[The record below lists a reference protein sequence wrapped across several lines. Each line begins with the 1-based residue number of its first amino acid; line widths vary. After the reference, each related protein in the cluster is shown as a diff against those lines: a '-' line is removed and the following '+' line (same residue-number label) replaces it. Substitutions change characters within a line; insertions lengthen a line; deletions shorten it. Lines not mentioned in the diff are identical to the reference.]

1 MAVISQSWRNR
12 VPQISGRMMV
22 IIGVVIVAIVGAIV
36 FSSVQSKAAATAI
49 GATVTATQGDI
60 VASITA
66 TGKMTPRSSADL
78 SYTSGGRVA
87 EVLVVAGDSVAKN
100 APLVK
105 LEDNMLTLDATAAT
119 AAMTQAQADV
129 AVATAQLAGAQ
140 AVLDQTVGSVT
151 ANDITAARAM
161 LTEAQ
166 ARLALLSNGTRAEVL
181 ARAQAAVVD
190 AQSNLDTQR
199 KVLAVAKEQADTLVA
214 KRANDL
220 ADAQSAMTGAGE
232 DNQHVIAKGTDPRTG
247 RSLSQSDIRDYAGKY
262 DATVR
267 ATENAKALLAQATRD
282 ADAARQAEISG
293 IATAESRVTT
303 AQADLTALTSGAGVD
318 VAAAKAAVA
327 TAESNLGKLLG
338 GQRNAQV
345 AAQEAN
351 VAAAKAGLD
360 RANARLIQAQ
370 AQAQM
375 AGVKLDD
382 ATLTAP
388 FAGVVADVS
397 AKVGELVTT
406 APVVNLIDITKF
418 AVEITVDEVDVA
430 HVAVGQ
436 PVAVMVDA
444 LGEPA
449 LQGAVV
455 RIAPQATINNGVVSY
470 KVTVEAT
477 PDQRVVKSGMTAS
490 AQIITAQAKNAIGLP
505 RAAVHLID
513 GVQKVTVV
521 KNGAREVRT
530 VETGVKG
537 DDLVEIKSGIVA
549 GDVIEIDG
557 EVSK

>member
-22 IIGVVIVAIVGAIV
+22 IIGVVIVAVVGAIV

-60 VASITA
+60 TASITA

-87 EVLVVAGDSVAKN
+87 EVLVVAGDSVAKD

-105 LEDNMLTLDATAAT
+105 LEDNMLSLDAQSAT

-140 AVLDQTVGSVT
+140 AVLNQTVGSVT
-151 ANDITAARAM
+151 ANDITAARAI

-181 ARAQAAVVD
+181 ARTQAAVVD
-190 AQSNLDTQR
+190 AQANLDTQR

-214 KRANDL
+214 QRANNL
-220 ADAQSAMTGAGE
+220 ADAQSTMTGASE
-232 DNQHVIAKGTDPRTG
+232 DNQHVIDKGTDPRTG
-247 RSLSQSDIRDYAGKY
+247 RELSQSDIRDYAGKY
-262 DATVR
+262 NETVR
-267 ATENAKALLAQATRD
+267 ATENATALLAQATRD

-293 IATAESRVTT
+293 IATAESRLTT
-303 AQADLTALTSGAGVD
+303 AQADLTALTSGAGAD
-318 VAAAKAAVA
+318 VAAAKAAA
-327 TAESNLGKLLG
+327 AIAESNLGKLLG
-338 GQRNAQV
+338 DQRNAQV

-360 RANARLIQAQ
+360 RANARLTQAQ
-370 AQAQM
+370 AQAKM

-388 FAGVVADVS
+388 FAGVVADVN
-397 AKVGELVTT
+397 AKVGELVST

-430 HVAVGQ
+430 QVAVGQ
-436 PVAVMVDA
+436 PVAVLVDA

-490 AQIITAQAKNAIGLP
+490 AQIITAQAKNAIGVP
-505 RAAVHLID
+505 RAAVHLVD

-521 KNGAREVRT
+521 KNGVREVRT
-530 VETGVKG
+530 VETGVRG
-537 DDLVEIKSGIVA
+537 DDLVEIKSGVVA
-549 GDVIEIDG
+549 GDVVEIDG

>member
-22 IIGVVIVAIVGAIV
+22 IIGVVIVAVVGAIV

-60 VASITA
+60 TASITA

-87 EVLVVAGDSVAKN
+87 EVLVVAGDSVAKD

-105 LEDNMLTLDATAAT
+105 LEDNMLSLDAQSAT

-140 AVLDQTVGSVT
+140 AVLNQTVGSVT
-151 ANDITAARAM
+151 ANDITAARAI

-181 ARAQAAVVD
+181 ARTQAAVVD
-190 AQSNLDTQR
+190 AQANLDTQR

-214 KRANDL
+214 QRANNL
-220 ADAQSAMTGAGE
+220 ADAQSTMTGASE
-232 DNQHVIAKGTDPRTG
+232 DNQHVIDKGTDPRTG
-247 RSLSQSDIRDYAGKY
+247 RELSQSDIRDYAGKY
-262 DATVR
+262 NETVR
-267 ATENAKALLAQATRD
+267 ATENATALLAQATRD

-293 IATAESRVTT
+293 IATAESRLTT
-303 AQADLTALTSGAGVD
+303 AQADLTALTSGAGAD
-318 VAAAKAAVA
+318 VAAAKAAA
-327 TAESNLGKLLG
+327 AIAESNLGKLLG
-338 GQRNAQV
+338 DQRNAQV

-360 RANARLIQAQ
+360 RANARLTQAQ
-370 AQAQM
+370 AQAKM

-388 FAGVVADVS
+388 FAGVVADVN
-397 AKVGELVTT
+397 AKVGELVST

-430 HVAVGQ
+430 KVAVGQ
-436 PVAVMVDA
+436 PVAVLVDA

-490 AQIITAQAKNAIGLP
+490 AQIITAQAKNAIGVP
-505 RAAVHLID
+505 RAAVHLVD

-521 KNGAREVRT
+521 KNGVREVRT
-530 VETGVKG
+530 VETGVRG
-537 DDLVEIKSGIVA
+537 DDLVEIKSGVVA
-549 GDVIEIDG
+549 GDVVEIDG

>member
-1 MAVISQSWRNR
+1 
-12 VPQISGRMMV
+12 MMV
-22 IIGVVIVAIVGAIV
+22 IIGVVIVAVVGAIV

-60 VASITA
+60 TASITA

-87 EVLVVAGDSVAKN
+87 EVLVVAGDSVAKD

-105 LEDNMLTLDATAAT
+105 LEDNMLSLDAQSAT

-140 AVLDQTVGSVT
+140 AVFNQTVGSVT
-151 ANDITAARAM
+151 ANDITAARAI

-181 ARAQAAVVD
+181 ARTQAAVVD
-190 AQSNLDTQR
+190 AQANLDTQR
-199 KVLAVAKEQADTLVA
+199 KTLAVAKEQADTLVA
-214 KRANDL
+214 QRANDL
-220 ADAQSAMTGAGE
+220 ADAQSAMTGAYE

-247 RSLSQSDIRDYAGKY
+247 RELSQSDARDYAGKY
-262 DATVR
+262 NETVR
-267 ATENAKALLAQATRD
+267 ATENATALLAQATRD

-293 IATAESRVTT
+293 IATAESRLTI
-303 AQADLTALTSGAGVD
+303 AQADLTALTSGAGAD
-318 VAAAKAAVA
+318 VAAAKAAAA

-338 GQRNAQV
+338 DQRNAQV

-360 RANARLIQAQ
+360 RANARLTQAQ
-370 AQAQM
+370 AQAKM

-388 FAGVVADVS
+388 FAGVVADVN

-430 HVAVGQ
+430 QVAVGQ
-436 PVAVMVDA
+436 SVAVLVDA

-449 LQGAVV
+449 LQGTVV

-477 PDQRVVKSGMTAS
+477 PDQRVAKSGMTAS

-505 RAAVHLID
+505 RAAVHLVD

-521 KNGAREVRT
+521 KNGVREVRT
-530 VETGVKG
+530 VETGVRG
-537 DDLVEIKSGIVA
+537 DDLVEIKSGVVA

>member
-22 IIGVVIVAIVGAIV
+22 IIGVVIVAVVGAIV

-60 VASITA
+60 TASITA

-87 EVLVVAGDSVAKN
+87 EVLVVAGDSVAKD

-105 LEDNMLTLDATAAT
+105 LEDNMLSLDAQSAT

-140 AVLDQTVGSVT
+140 AVLNQTVGSVT
-151 ANDITAARAM
+151 ANDITAARAI

-181 ARAQAAVVD
+181 ARTQAAVVD
-190 AQSNLDTQR
+190 AQANLDTQR

-214 KRANDL
+214 QRANNL
-220 ADAQSAMTGAGE
+220 ADAQSTMTGASE
-232 DNQHVIAKGTDPRTG
+232 DNQHVIGKGTDPRTG
-247 RSLSQSDIRDYAGKY
+247 RELSQSDIRDYAGKY
-262 DATVR
+262 NETVR
-267 ATENAKALLAQATRD
+267 ATENATALLAQATRD

-293 IATAESRVTT
+293 IATAESRLTT
-303 AQADLTALTSGAGVD
+303 AQADLTALTSGAGAD
-318 VAAAKAAVA
+318 VAAAKAAA
-327 TAESNLGKLLG
+327 AIAESNLGKLLG
-338 GQRNAQV
+338 DQRNAQV

-360 RANARLIQAQ
+360 RANARLTQAQ
-370 AQAQM
+370 AQAKM

-388 FAGVVADVS
+388 FAGVVADVN
-397 AKVGELVTT
+397 AKVGELVST

-430 HVAVGQ
+430 KVAVGQ
-436 PVAVMVDA
+436 PVAVLVDA

-490 AQIITAQAKNAIGLP
+490 AQIITAQAKNAIGVP
-505 RAAVHLID
+505 RAAVHLVD

-521 KNGAREVRT
+521 KNGVREVRT
-530 VETGVKG
+530 VETGVRG
-537 DDLVEIKSGIVA
+537 DDLVEIKSGVVA

>member
-22 IIGVVIVAIVGAIV
+22 IIGVVIVAVVGAIV

-60 VASITA
+60 TASITA

-87 EVLVVAGDSVAKN
+87 EVLVVAGDSVAKD

-105 LEDNMLTLDATAAT
+105 LEDNMLSLDAQSAT

-140 AVLDQTVGSVT
+140 AVLNQTVGSVT
-151 ANDITAARAM
+151 ANDITAARAI

-181 ARAQAAVVD
+181 ARTQAAVVD
-190 AQSNLDTQR
+190 AQANLDTQR

-214 KRANDL
+214 QRANNL
-220 ADAQSAMTGAGE
+220 ADAQSTMTGASE
-232 DNQHVIAKGTDPRTG
+232 DNQHVIDKGTDPRTG
-247 RSLSQSDIRDYAGKY
+247 RELSQSDIRDYAGKY
-262 DATVR
+262 NETVR
-267 ATENAKALLAQATRD
+267 ATENATALLAQATRD

-293 IATAESRVTT
+293 IATAESRLTT
-303 AQADLTALTSGAGVD
+303 AQADLTALTSGAGAD
-318 VAAAKAAVA
+318 VAAAKAAA
-327 TAESNLGKLLG
+327 AIAESNLGKLLG
-338 GQRNAQV
+338 DQRNAQV

-360 RANARLIQAQ
+360 RANARLTQAQ
-370 AQAQM
+370 AQAKM

-388 FAGVVADVS
+388 FAGVVADVN
-397 AKVGELVTT
+397 AKVGELVST

-430 HVAVGQ
+430 KVAVGQ
-436 PVAVMVDA
+436 PVAVLVDA

-490 AQIITAQAKNAIGLP
+490 AQIITAQAKNAIGVP
-505 RAAVHLID
+505 RAAVHLVD

-521 KNGAREVRT
+521 KNGVREVRT
-530 VETGVKG
+530 VETGVRG
-537 DDLVEIKSGIVA
+537 DDLVEIKSGVVA

>member
-1 MAVISQSWRNR
+1 
-12 VPQISGRMMV
+12 MV
-22 IIGVVIVAIVGAIV
+22 IIGVVIVAVVGAIV

-60 VASITA
+60 TASITA

-87 EVLVVAGDSVAKN
+87 EVLVVAGDSVAKD

-105 LEDNMLTLDATAAT
+105 LEDNMLSLDAQSAT

-140 AVLDQTVGSVT
+140 AVLNQTVGSVT
-151 ANDITAARAM
+151 ANDITAARAI

-181 ARAQAAVVD
+181 ARTQAAVVD
-190 AQSNLDTQR
+190 AQANLDTQR

-214 KRANDL
+214 QRANNL
-220 ADAQSAMTGAGE
+220 ADAQSTMTGASE
-232 DNQHVIAKGTDPRTG
+232 DNQHVIDKGTDPRTG
-247 RSLSQSDIRDYAGKY
+247 RELSQSDIRDYAGKY
-262 DATVR
+262 NETVR
-267 ATENAKALLAQATRD
+267 ATENATALLAQATRD

-293 IATAESRVTT
+293 IATAESRLTT
-303 AQADLTALTSGAGVD
+303 AQADLTALTSGAGAD
-318 VAAAKAAVA
+318 VAAAKAAA
-327 TAESNLGKLLG
+327 AIAESNLGKLLG
-338 GQRNAQV
+338 DQRNAQV

-360 RANARLIQAQ
+360 RANARLTQAQ
-370 AQAQM
+370 AQAKM

-388 FAGVVADVS
+388 FAGVVADVN
-397 AKVGELVTT
+397 AKVGELVST

-430 HVAVGQ
+430 KVAVGQ
-436 PVAVMVDA
+436 PVAVLVDA

-490 AQIITAQAKNAIGLP
+490 AQIITAQAKNAIGVP
-505 RAAVHLID
+505 RAAVHLVD

-521 KNGAREVRT
+521 KNGVREVRT
-530 VETGVKG
+530 VETGVRG
-537 DDLVEIKSGIVA
+537 DDLVEIKSGVVA

>member
-60 VASITA
+60 MASITA

-87 EVLVVAGDSVAKN
+87 EVLVVAGDSVAKD

-105 LEDNMLTLDATAAT
+105 LEDNMLSLDAQSAT
-119 AAMTQAQADV
+119 AAMDQAQADV

-140 AVLDQTVGSVT
+140 AVFNQTVGSVT
-151 ANDITAARAM
+151 ANDITAARAI

-181 ARAQAAVVD
+181 ARTQAAVVD

-199 KVLAVAKEQADTLVA
+199 KTLAVAKEQADTLVA
-214 KRANDL
+214 QRANDL
-220 ADAQSAMTGAGE
+220 ADAQSAMTGAYE

-247 RSLSQSDIRDYAGKY
+247 RELSQSDARDYAGKY
-262 DATVR
+262 NETVR
-267 ATENAKALLAQATRD
+267 ATENATALLAQATRD

-293 IATAESRVTT
+293 IATAESRLTI
-303 AQADLTALTSGAGVD
+303 AQADLTALTSGAGAD
-318 VAAAKAAVA
+318 VAAAKAAAA

-338 GQRNAQV
+338 DQRNAQV

-360 RANARLIQAQ
+360 RANARLTQAQ
-370 AQAQM
+370 AQAKM

-388 FAGVVADVS
+388 FAGVVADVN
-397 AKVGELVTT
+397 AKVGELVST

-430 HVAVGQ
+430 QVAVGQ
-436 PVAVMVDA
+436 PVAVLVDA

-449 LQGAVV
+449 LQGTVV

-505 RAAVHLID
+505 RAAVHLVD

-521 KNGAREVRT
+521 KNGVREVRT
-530 VETGVKG
+530 VETGVRG
-537 DDLVEIKSGIVA
+537 DDLVEIKSGVVA

>member
-60 VASITA
+60 MASITA

-87 EVLVVAGDSVAKN
+87 EVLVVAGDSVAKD

-105 LEDNMLTLDATAAT
+105 LEDNMLSLDAQSAT

-140 AVLDQTVGSVT
+140 AVFNQTVGSVT
-151 ANDITAARAM
+151 ANDITAARAI

-181 ARAQAAVVD
+181 ARTQAAVVD
-190 AQSNLDTQR
+190 AQANLDTQR
-199 KVLAVAKEQADTLVA
+199 KTLAVAKEQADTLVA
-214 KRANDL
+214 QRANDL
-220 ADAQSAMTGAGE
+220 ADAQSAMTGAYE

-247 RSLSQSDIRDYAGKY
+247 RELSQSDARDYAGKY
-262 DATVR
+262 NETVR
-267 ATENAKALLAQATRD
+267 ATENATALLAQATRD

-293 IATAESRVTT
+293 IATAESRLTI
-303 AQADLTALTSGAGVD
+303 AQADLTALTSGAGAD
-318 VAAAKAAVA
+318 VAAAKAAAA

-338 GQRNAQV
+338 DQRNAQV

-360 RANARLIQAQ
+360 RANARLTQAQ
-370 AQAQM
+370 AQAKM

-388 FAGVVADVS
+388 FAGVVADVN

-430 HVAVGQ
+430 QVAVGQ
-436 PVAVMVDA
+436 SVAVLVDA

-449 LQGAVV
+449 LQGTVV

-477 PDQRVVKSGMTAS
+477 PDQRVAKSGMTAS

-505 RAAVHLID
+505 RAAVHFVD

-521 KNGAREVRT
+521 KNGVREVRT
-530 VETGVKG
+530 VETGVRG
-537 DDLVEIKSGIVA
+537 DDLVEIKSGVVA

>member
-1 MAVISQSWRNR
+1 
-12 VPQISGRMMV
+12 MMV
-22 IIGVVIVAIVGAIV
+22 IIGVVIVAVVGAIV
-36 FSSVQSKAAATAI
+36 FSSVQSKSAATAI

-60 VASITA
+60 TASITA

-87 EVLVVAGDSVAKN
+87 EVMVVAGDSVAKN

-105 LEDNMLTLDATAAT
+105 LEDNMLSLDAQSAT

-140 AVLDQTVGSVT
+140 AVLNQTVGSVT
-151 ANDITAARAM
+151 ATDITAARAI

-190 AQSNLDTQR
+190 AQANLDTQR
-199 KVLAVAKEQADTLVA
+199 KNLAVAKEQADTLVA
-214 KRANDL
+214 QRANDL
-220 ADAQSAMTGAGE
+220 ADAQSAMTGANE

-247 RSLSQSDIRDYAGKY
+247 RELSQSDARDYAGKY
-262 DATVR
+262 NETVR
-267 ATENAKALLAQATRD
+267 ATENATALLAQATRD

-293 IATAESRVTT
+293 IATAESRLTT
-303 AQADLTALTSGAGVD
+303 AQADLTALTSGAGAD
-318 VAAAKAAVA
+318 VAAAKAAAA

-360 RANARLIQAQ
+360 RANARLTQAQ

-375 AGVKLDD
+375 AGVKLED

-388 FAGVVADVS
+388 FAGVVADVN
-397 AKVGELVTT
+397 AKVGELVST

-430 HVAVGQ
+430 QVAVGQ
-436 PVAVMVDA
+436 QVAVLVDA

-505 RAAVHLID
+505 RAAVHLVD

-521 KNGAREVRT
+521 KNGVREVRT
-530 VETGVKG
+530 VETGVRG
-537 DDLVEIKSGIVA
+537 DDLVEIKSGVVA